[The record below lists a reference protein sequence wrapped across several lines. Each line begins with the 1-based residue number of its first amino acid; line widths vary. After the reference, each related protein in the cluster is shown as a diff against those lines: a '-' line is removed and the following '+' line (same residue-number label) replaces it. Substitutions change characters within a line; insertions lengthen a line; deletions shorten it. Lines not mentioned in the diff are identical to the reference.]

1 MRSKPQAATCQQE
14 RRHTMLELLRRCIES
29 DEPDAWG
36 DLFVLVEETAALPVR
51 CVLRRLV
58 VDQNETE
65 AVVLELFEHL
75 YLNGIKLRTCRART
89 EAGFRAWLRPVAAN
103 FALDWVERRGR
114 AIDREKAALWRA
126 PLPDRSG
133 PDERQL
139 QAWLDE
145 LRTRMTPRDFERV
158 LKLAKL
164 STVETPITD
173 CTRRKWIV
181 RLIDKYPDSFGHA
194 TPS

>member
-1 MRSKPQAATCQQE
+1 
-14 RRHTMLELLRRCIES
+14 MLELLRRCIEF

-36 DLFVLVEETAALPVR
+36 DLYVLVEETVAFPVR

-114 AIDREKAALWRA
+114 AIVREKAALWRA
-126 PLPDRSG
+126 TLPDRSG

-145 LRTRMTPRDFERV
+145 LRTKMTPRDFERV

-164 STVETPITD
+164 STVETPIAD

-181 RLIDKYPDSFGHA
+181 RLMNKYPDLFGEA